1 MGASCPN
8 PPKEYNNPCVNS
20 LLISFT
26 RIKEFR
32 DIFFREPD
40 KSLSKI
46 FYSLCK
52 NKNELENCVKDFN
65 NFVRNKNGPHSR
77 LNIHQLLDFI
87 LATLNEELN
96 ENNHK
101 VIEKNNKE
109 YAENFYGM
117 TNSIIERLFFGSREL
132 KKTCQN
138 CKNVDYNYEIFSNL
152 SFDLTNIES
161 NVNVRDLL
169 KKSKEEKICGKCSTQ
184 QDFDVEI
191 KYLNLPEIFT
201 IYFNCNE
208 YNKRIEYYKSMD
220 IGNESFILT
229 GFIIKKNERN
239 REVEEYNLFFEENNK
254 WYIYKTADNSKLEIM
269 DITNIIGNPIVV
281 FYQRNKKLYD
291 DIYNETINLLKDQDS
306 IKDLINEHLVADADY
321 EKYYLVNKI
330 WYNKIIKILED
341 EDNYSKEDF
350 INTEE
355 NIKNALKK
363 KKEDLIMK
371 YKLYSERKKK
381 LKDLEKVEMKLEKNM
396 KVKFPKDFV
405 LVKEDVLNNFY
416 NLIYNSKLSEK
427 YLYEVKFGENYIFI
441 KDKKNNNNN
450 NETIFVSYFNKNDN
464 SFDVECIL
472 QYFNPCFDEEIEK
485 YISNRGGIEYFY
497 YKKELK
503 LDEEVIQ
510 TIIDIKT
517 RKSIG
522 NLINIKN
529 PKNHFDLGRFN
540 LDKKVENNN
549 VNNDL
554 TISKKMSMF
563 ENDEKI
569 DTRIILTQNN
579 NKFRNFN
586 NNNKM

>member
-1 MGASCPN
+1 
-8 PPKEYNNPCVNS
+8 
-20 LLISFT
+20 
-26 RIKEFR
+26 
-32 DIFFREPD
+32 
-40 KSLSKI
+40 
-46 FYSLCK
+46 
-52 NKNELENCVKDFN
+52 
-65 NFVRNKNGPHSR
+65 
-77 LNIHQLLDFI
+77 
-87 LATLNEELN
+87 
-96 ENNHK
+96 
-101 VIEKNNKE
+101 
-109 YAENFYGM
+109 
-117 TNSIIERLFFGSREL
+117 
-132 KKTCQN
+132 
-138 CKNVDYNYEIFSNL
+138 
-152 SFDLTNIES
+152 
-161 NVNVRDLL
+161 
-169 KKSKEEKICGKCSTQ
+169 
-184 QDFDVEI
+184 
-191 KYLNLPEIFT
+191 
-201 IYFNCNE
+201 
-208 YNKRIEYYKSMD
+208 
-220 IGNESFILT
+220 
-229 GFIIKKNERN
+229 
-239 REVEEYNLFFEENNK
+239 
-254 WYIYKTADNSKLEIM
+254 
-269 DITNIIGNPIVV
+269 
-281 FYQRNKKLYD
+281 
-291 DIYNETINLLKDQDS
+291 LLKDQEN

-321 EKYYLVNKI
+321 EKYYLVNKN
-330 WYNKIIKILED
+330 WYFKIIKILED
-341 EDNYSKEDF
+341 EINYSNEGF

-355 NIKNALKK
+355 NIKNELKK
-363 KKEDLIMK
+363 KNVDLIKK

>member
-1 MGASCPN
+1 
-8 PPKEYNNPCVNS
+8 
-20 LLISFT
+20 
-26 RIKEFR
+26 
-32 DIFFREPD
+32 
-40 KSLSKI
+40 
-46 FYSLCK
+46 
-52 NKNELENCVKDFN
+52 
-65 NFVRNKNGPHSR
+65 
-77 LNIHQLLDFI
+77 
-87 LATLNEELN
+87 
-96 ENNHK
+96 
-101 VIEKNNKE
+101 
-109 YAENFYGM
+109 
-117 TNSIIERLFFGSREL
+117 
-132 KKTCQN
+132 
-138 CKNVDYNYEIFSNL
+138 
-152 SFDLTNIES
+152 
-161 NVNVRDLL
+161 
-169 KKSKEEKICGKCSTQ
+169 
-184 QDFDVEI
+184 
-191 KYLNLPEIFT
+191 
-201 IYFNCNE
+201 
-208 YNKRIEYYKSMD
+208 
-220 IGNESFILT
+220 
-229 GFIIKKNERN
+229 
-239 REVEEYNLFFEENNK
+239 
-254 WYIYKTADNSKLEIM
+254 
-269 DITNIIGNPIVV
+269 
-281 FYQRNKKLYD
+281 
-291 DIYNETINLLKDQDS
+291 
-306 IKDLINEHLVADADY
+306 
-321 EKYYLVNKI
+321 
-330 WYNKIIKILED
+330 
-341 EDNYSKEDF
+341 
-350 INTEE
+350 
-355 NIKNALKK
+355 
-363 KKEDLIMK
+363 MK

-563 ENDEKI
+563 ENDKKI